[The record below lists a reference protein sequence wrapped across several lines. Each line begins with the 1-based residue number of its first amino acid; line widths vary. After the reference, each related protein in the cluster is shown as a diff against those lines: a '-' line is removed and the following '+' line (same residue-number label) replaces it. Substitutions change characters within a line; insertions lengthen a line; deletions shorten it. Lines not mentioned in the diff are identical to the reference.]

1 MLPLLRC
8 RSMSALTLD
17 CRVEPSKVPVKPV
30 GVAVVGAGY
39 WGPNLARNIL
49 ACPQAD
55 LRWVCDLDRSLA
67 RRAVGRRST
76 VRVTDDLDDLLD
88 DRRVEAVAV
97 ATPAWTHFEVALRCL
112 EAGKHVLVEKPL
124 ASSLADG
131 EKIVAA
137 AERRDL
143 VVMCDHT
150 YCYTPA
156 VRRLREVILA
166 GELGAIQYFDSVRI
180 NLGLVQPDVDIFWDL
195 ATHDLAILD
204 FILPEGCV
212 PLAVGA
218 QGADPI
224 GIGHAC
230 VGYLTLPLTGGAVA
244 HVHVNWLSPTKIRT
258 TIVGG
263 SRRIAVW
270 DDTNPAQR
278 LSMYDKGVD
287 LTGLTGTQVRREAL
301 VSYRIGDMTAP
312 ALPEVEG
319 LAGVVRELVA
329 AIRERRTPLTDGQ
342 SGLRVLR
349 ILNTIPRSLAAG
361 GALIALDAGERR
373 APPTLAGRRPT

>member
-1 MLPLLRC
+1 M
-8 RSMSALTLD
+8 
-17 CRVEPSKVPVKPV
+17 KPV

-39 WGPNLARNIL
+39 WGPNLARNFL
-49 ACPQAD
+49 GCAEAD

-67 RRAVGRRST
+67 SKAVGPHST
-76 VRVTDDLDDLLD
+76 VRVTDDLNDVLD
-88 DRRVEAVAV
+88 DPLVRAVAI
-97 ATPAWTHFEVALRCL
+97 ATPAWTHFEVAIRCL
-112 EAGKHVLVEKPL
+112 EADKHILVEKPL
-124 ASSLADG
+124 AASLADG

-137 AERRDL
+137 GERKGL

-156 VRRLREVILA
+156 VRKLRELILD

-204 FILPEGCV
+204 LILPEGCV

-224 GIGHAC
+224 GVGHAC

-263 SRRIAVW
+263 ARRIAVW

-287 LTGLTGTQVRREAL
+287 LTGLTGTEVRRDAL

-319 LAGVVRELVA
+319 LAGVVGELVA
-329 AIRERRTPLTDGQ
+329 AIREGRPPLTDGTA
-342 SGLRVLR
+342 GLRVLR
-349 ILNTIPRSLAAG
+349 ILDTIPRSLAAG
-361 GALIALDAGERR
+361 GALVPVELGTRDIPL
-373 APPTLAGRRPT
+373 TLAGRSRME

>member
-1 MLPLLRC
+1 L
-8 RSMSALTLD
+8 
-17 CRVEPSKVPVKPV
+17 KPV

-49 ACPQAD
+49 GCPEAD

-67 RRAVGRRST
+67 SKAVGPHST
-76 VRVTDDLDDLLD
+76 VRVTDDLNDVLD
-88 DRRVEAVAV
+88 DPLVRAVAI
-97 ATPAWTHFEVALRCL
+97 ATPAWTHFEVAVRCL
-112 EAGKHVLVEKPL
+112 EADKHILVEKPL
-124 ASSLADG
+124 AASLADG

-137 AERRDL
+137 GERKGL

-156 VRRLREVILA
+156 VRKLRELILG

-204 FILPEGCV
+204 LILPEGCV

-224 GIGHAC
+224 GVGHAC
-230 VGYLTLPLTGGAVA
+230 VGYLTLPLTGGGVA

-278 LSMYDKGVD
+278 LSLYDKGVD
-287 LTGLTGTQVRREAL
+287 LSGLSGTQVRREAL

-319 LAGVVRELVA
+319 LAGVVGELVA
-329 AIRERRTPLTDGQ
+329 AIREGRAPLTDGKA
-342 SGLRVLR
+342 GLRVLR
-349 ILNTIPRSLAAG
+349 ILDTIPRSLAAG
-361 GALIALDAGERR
+361 GALVPVELGTRDT
-373 APPTLAGRRPT
+373 PLTLAGRSRME